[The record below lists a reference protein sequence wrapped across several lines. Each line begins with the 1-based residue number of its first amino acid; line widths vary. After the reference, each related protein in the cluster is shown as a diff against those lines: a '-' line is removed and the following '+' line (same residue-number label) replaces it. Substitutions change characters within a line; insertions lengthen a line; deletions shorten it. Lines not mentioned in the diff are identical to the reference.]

1 MHARATWQQQAFDEI
16 GFFAKALTEAEI
28 SLVMKQGLM
37 QRAAIIGPMIKL
49 STCWGVIKQVT
60 N

>member
-1 MHARATWQQQAFDEI
+1 MAAIGFFDEV

-37 QRAAIIGPMIKL
+37 QRTAIIDPMIKL
-49 STCWGVIKQVT
+49 STRLGALSK
-60 N
+60 